1 MGLPA
6 GTTITWYGHSCI
18 RIDDRGRQD
27 RARSTRGSPTRSSPM
42 SADAVERCDLLLVTH
57 GHFDHMGDAVAL
69 ASRLRPVWP
78 CMHEMSLWLARRL
91 PGGADAAIGMNKGGT
106 VEAAGLRVT
115 MVGADHSAGDWN
127 PGGETTLYLGDP
139 AGFVIELEDGYR
151 VYHAGDTQVFGDMA
165 LIRDLH
171 RPDLAMLPIGGH
183 FTMDPTAAA
192 LAVELLGVKDV
203 VPLHYGTFPILTGTP
218 DQLRAALVDRGLGDV
233 TVHAPAPGGSLSPG
247 CIRPNR
253 RLWTPSARCFRA
265 PVDTVAGADRCRL
278 RRRGEERL
286 TMEPPLRG
294 LPRQST
300 SRCPRH
306 TVR

>member
-18 RIDDRGRQD
+18 RIDTAGGKTVLIDPWF
-27 RARSTRGSPTRSSPM
+27 ANPTSPM

-57 GHFDHMGDAVAL
+57 GHFDHLGDAVAL
-69 ASRLRPVWP
+69 ASRLRPIWP
-78 CMHEMSLWLARRL
+78 CMHEMSLWLGRRL
-91 PGGADAAIGMNKGGT
+91 PGGADAAIGMN
-106 VEAAGLRVT
+106 A
-115 MVGADHSAGDWN
+115 
-127 PGGETTLYLGDP
+127 GGETTLYLGEP

-218 DQLRAALVDRGLGDV
+218 DQWQAALEARGLDDV
-233 TVHAPAPGGSLSPG
+233 TVHAPAPGG
-247 CIRPNR
+247 
-253 RLWTPSARCFRA
+253 A
-265 PVDTVAGADRCRL
+265 VGAA
-278 RRRGEERL
+278 
-286 TMEPPLRG
+286 
-294 LPRQST
+294 
-300 SRCPRH
+300 
-306 TVR
+306 